1 MEVAPEQWCVAW
13 VDIAMNLSTIAVYFQ
28 DRYLVDANSDDVKD
42 LDIYSSE
49 KIELDDALSDLFD
62 LMSSKK
68 QSKPWNK
75 ARFIVHPDGDFEIDL
90 KWDED
95 WAWLSSLD
103 SDKDIYPNSD
113 TIQLIETW
121 NGLGENAYHPWFDP
135 DSAKFKKINKNF

>member
-1 MEVAPEQWCVAW
+1 MLEVAPEQWCVAW
-13 VDIAMNLSTIAVYFQ
+13 VDIAMNLSTTAVYFQ
-28 DRYLVDANSDDVKD
+28 DRYLVDSNSDDVKD

-62 LMSSKK
+62 L
-68 QSKPWNK
+68 
-75 ARFIVHPDGDFEIDL
+75 
-90 KWDED
+90 KWDGD

-103 SDKDIYPNSD
+103 PDKDIYPNSD

-135 DSAKFKKINKNF
+135 DSAMFKKINKNF